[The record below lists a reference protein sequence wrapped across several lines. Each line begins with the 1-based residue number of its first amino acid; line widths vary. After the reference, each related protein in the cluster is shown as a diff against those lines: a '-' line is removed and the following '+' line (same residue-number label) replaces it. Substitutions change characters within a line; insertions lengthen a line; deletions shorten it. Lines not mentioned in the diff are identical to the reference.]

1 MRKILKYEKSIY
13 ILLNSVHI
21 NETTTVTIIIATHT
35 NTSYFFSHPLSIY
48 DIWNN

>member
-21 NETTTVTIIIATHT
+21 NETTTVTIIIATDA
-35 NTSYFFSHPLSIY
+35 NTSYY
-48 DIWNN
+48 Y